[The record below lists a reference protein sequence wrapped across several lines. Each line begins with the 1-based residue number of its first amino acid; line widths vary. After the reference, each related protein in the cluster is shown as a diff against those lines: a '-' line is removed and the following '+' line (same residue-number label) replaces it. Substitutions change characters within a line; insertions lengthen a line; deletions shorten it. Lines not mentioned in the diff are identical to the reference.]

1 MLQSENKQVKY
12 KSNKILDPVFI
23 LWFIAIVISAAYN
36 KLLGVWLAA
45 IFIPVVFGVAIYRA
59 NKLKKNKDVLLY
71 TVFMIG
77 TLILLLT
84 LILTKSI
91 KL

>member
-12 KSNKILDPVFI
+12 KSDKILDPIFI
-23 LWFIAIVISAAYN
+23 IWYIAIVISASYN

-45 IFIPVVFGVAIYRA
+45 IFIPVTFGIAIYRA
-59 NKLKKNKDVLLY
+59 NKLKNKKNVLLY
-71 TVFMIG
+71 TLCMIAI
-77 TLILLLT
+77 LILLFT
-84 LILTKSI
+84 LVLTKSI